1 MSFNKSKTEL
11 IGNLLELQNEL
22 TELHKDV
29 KLLKFQNQNLIQ
41 VAQFYR
47 KKFTQSSEFGGAE
60 EYISGEVDINKLV
73 TVLGNDKKLN

>member
-22 TELHKDV
+22 TQLHKDV

-47 KKFTQSSEFGGAE
+47 KKIHTEQ
-60 EYISGEVDINKLV
+60 
-73 TVLGNDKKLN
+73 